1 MGLATIH
8 PVGMASGT
16 LPISRSHVR
25 ENLQQSAAASAF
37 IQMFEEFQ
45 PL

>member
-8 PVGMASGT
+8 PGEMASGT

-25 ENLQQSAAASAF
+25 ENLLQSAAASAF